1 MKILIDNGHGRETAG
16 KRSPDGR
23 LLEWSYNRE
32 IARRVNAELQRRD
45 YYSSLLVPED
55 DDISLAERC
64 KRVNRVC
71 SELGRRNVC
80 LVSIHVNAAG
90 RGDKWYNA
98 TGWCCY
104 TSKGQTEGDKL
115 ADCLCQAAARILH
128 GHKMRFDY
136 SDGDPDHE
144 ANFTILHKTACAACM
159 TENGFMDSLQSTDF
173 LLCDEGKAAIVQL
186 HVEGIIDYVNSYST
200 DEK

>member
-23 LLEWSYNRE
+23 LLEWSYTRE
-32 IARRVNAELQRRD
+32 IARRVNDELQRRGH
-45 YYSSLLVPED
+45 YSSLLVPED
-55 DDISLAERC
+55 EDIPLSERC
-64 KRVNRVC
+64 RRVNRVC

-90 RGDKWYNA
+90 RGDKWYKA

-128 GHKMRFDY
+128 GHRMRFDY
-136 SDGDPDHE
+136 SDGDPDQE
-144 ANFTILHKTACAACM
+144 ANFTILHKTACAACL
-159 TENGFMDSLQSTDF
+159 TESGFMDSYH
-173 LLCDEGKAAIVQL
+173 KRR
-186 HVEGIIDYVNSYST
+186 IIKRNPFFSA
-200 DEK
+200 

>member
-32 IARRVNAELQRRD
+32 IARRVVADLQSEHF
-45 YYSSLLVPED
+45 YASLLVPED
-55 DDISLAERC
+55 QDISLAERC

-71 SELGRRNVC
+71 SVLGRQNVC
-80 LVSIHVNAAG
+80 LISIHVNAAG

-115 ADCLCQAAARILH
+115 ANCLCAAALQILP
-128 GHKMRFDY
+128 GHRMRFDY
-136 SDGDPDHE
+136 SDGDPDQE
-144 ANFTILHKTACAACM
+144 ANFTILHKTACAACL
-159 TENGFMDSLQSTDF
+159 TENGFMDCKESLEF
-173 LLCDEGKAAIVQL
+173 LLTDEGKQAIVDL
-186 HVEGIIDYVNSYST
+186 HVQGIKEYVKLCST
-200 DEK
+200 D

>member
-32 IARRVNAELQRRD
+32 IARRVVAALQSEHL
-45 YYSSLLVPED
+45 YASLLVPED
-55 DDISLAERC
+55 EDISLAERC
-64 KRVNRVC
+64 RRVNRVC

-80 LVSIHVNAAG
+80 LISIHVNAAG

-115 ADCLCQAAARILH
+115 ANCLCAAALQILP
-128 GHKMRFDY
+128 GHRMRFDY
-136 SDGDPDHE
+136 CDGDPDQE
-144 ANFTILHKTACAACM
+144 ANFTILHKTACAACL
-159 TENGFMDSLQSTDF
+159 TENGFMDCKESLEF
-173 LLCDEGKAAIVQL
+173 LLTDEGKQAIVDL
-186 HVEGIIDYVNSYST
+186 HVQGIKEYVKLCST
-200 DEK
+200 D

>member
-32 IARRVNAELQRRD
+32 IARRVVAALQSEHF
-45 YYSSLLVPED
+45 YASLLVPESE
-55 DDISLAERC
+55 DISLAERC
-64 KRVNRVC
+64 RRVNRVC

-80 LVSIHVNAAG
+80 LISIHVNATG

-115 ADCLCQAAARILH
+115 ANCLCAAALQILP
-128 GHKMRFDY
+128 GHRMRFDY
-136 SDGDPDHE
+136 NDGDPDQE
-144 ANFTILHKTACAACM
+144 ANFTILRKTACAACL
-159 TENGFMDSLQSTDF
+159 TENGFMDCKESLEF
-173 LLCDEGKAAIVQL
+173 LLTDEGKQAIVDL
-186 HVEGIIDYVNSYST
+186 HVQGIKEYVKLCSA
-200 DEK
+200 D

>member
-32 IARRVNAELQRRD
+32 IARRVVAALQSEHL
-45 YYSSLLVPED
+45 YASLLVPED
-55 DDISLAERC
+55 EDISLAERC
-64 KRVNRVC
+64 RRVNRVC

-80 LVSIHVNAAG
+80 LISIHVNAAG

-115 ADCLCQAAARILH
+115 ANCLCAAALQILP
-128 GHKMRFDY
+128 GHRMRFDY
-136 SDGDPDHE
+136 CDGDPDQE
-144 ANFTILHKTACAACM
+144 ANFTILHKTACAACL
-159 TENGFMDSLQSTDF
+159 TENGFMDCKESLEF
-173 LLCDEGKAAIVQL
+173 LLTDEGKQAIVDL
-186 HVEGIIDYVNSYST
+186 HVQGIKEYVKLCSA
-200 DEK
+200 D

>member
-1 MKILIDNGHGRETAG
+1 MKILIDNGHGQETAG

-32 IARRVNAELQRRD
+32 IARRVVAALQSEHF
-45 YYSSLLVPED
+45 YASLLVPED
-55 DDISLAERC
+55 EDISLAERC
-64 KRVNRVC
+64 RRVNRVC

-80 LVSIHVNAAG
+80 LISIHVNAAG

-115 ADCLCQAAARILH
+115 ANCLCAAALQILP
-128 GHKMRFDY
+128 GHRMRFDY
-136 SDGDPDHE
+136 SDGDPDQE
-144 ANFTILHKTACAACM
+144 ANFTILHKTACAACL
-159 TENGFMDSLQSTDF
+159 TENGFMDCKDSLEF
-173 LLCDEGKAAIVQL
+173 LLTDEGKHAIVDL
-186 HVEGIIDYVNSYST
+186 HVQGIKEYVRLCST
-200 DEK
+200 D

>member
-1 MKILIDNGHGRETAG
+1 MKILLDNGHGIETPG

-23 LLEWSYNRE
+23 LLEYAYNRE
-32 IARRVNAELQRRD
+32 IASRVNDELQRRG
-45 YYSSLLVPED
+45 YFSTLLVPELSD
-55 DDISLAERC
+55 VPLSERC

-90 RGDKWYNA
+90 RGEKWYNA

-115 ADCLCQAAARILH
+115 ANCLCAAAQH
-128 GHKMRFDY
+128 
-136 SDGDPDHE
+136 
-144 ANFTILHKTACAACM
+144 A
-159 TENGFMDSLQSTDF
+159 
-173 LLCDEGKAAIVQL
+173 
-186 HVEGIIDYVNSYST
+186 
-200 DEK
+200 

>member
-23 LLEWSYNRE
+23 LLEWSYTRE
-32 IARRVNAELQRRD
+32 IARRVNDELQRRGH
-45 YYSSLLVPED
+45 YSSLLVPED
-55 DDISLAERC
+55 EDIPLSERC
-64 KRVNRVC
+64 RRVNRVC

-115 ADCLCQAAARILH
+115 ANCLCAAALQILP
-128 GHKMRFDY
+128 GHRMRFDY
-136 SDGDPDHE
+136 SDGDPDQE
-144 ANFTILHKTACAACM
+144 ADFAILHKTACAACL
-159 TENGFMDSLQSTDF
+159 TENGFMDCKESLEF
-173 LLCDEGKAAIVQL
+173 LLTDEGKQAIVDL
-186 HVEGIIDYVNSYST
+186 HVQGIKEYVKLCSA
-200 DEK
+200 D

>member
-32 IARRVNAELQRRD
+32 IARRVVAALQSEHF
-45 YYSSLLVPED
+45 YASLLVPESE
-55 DDISLAERC
+55 DISLAERC
-64 KRVNRVC
+64 RRVNRVC

-80 LVSIHVNAAG
+80 LISIHVNATG

-115 ADCLCQAAARILH
+115 ANCLCAAALQILP
-128 GHKMRFDY
+128 GHRMRFDY
-136 SDGDPDHE
+136 SDGDPDQE
-144 ANFTILHKTACAACM
+144 ANFAILHKTACAACL
-159 TENGFMDSLQSTDF
+159 TENGFMDCKESLEF
-173 LLCDEGKAAIVQL
+173 LLTDEGKQAIVDL
-186 HVEGIIDYVNSYST
+186 HVQGIKEYVKLCSA
-200 DEK
+200 D